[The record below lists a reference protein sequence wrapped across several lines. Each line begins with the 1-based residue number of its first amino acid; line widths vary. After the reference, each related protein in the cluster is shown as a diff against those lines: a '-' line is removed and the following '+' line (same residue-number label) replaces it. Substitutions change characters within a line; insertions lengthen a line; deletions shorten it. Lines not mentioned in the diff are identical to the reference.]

1 MIGRYS
7 DSTIDTLEMMDDDEK
22 INLELIVGLI
32 RHIVMKEDVSVF
44 PVCLAGFFVCVCVC
58 IQVCFHVTWPNQG
71 QMVSLE

>member
-32 RHIVMKEDVSVF
+32 RHIVMKEDVSAF
-44 PVCLAGFFVCVCVC
+44 L
-58 IQVCFHVTWPNQG
+58 
-71 QMVSLE
+71 VSLAVIFVYSSVCPCDLAKSGTDGEP